1 MKIKIKIFGAVLILL
16 LMFTV
21 TAMADSHIYLEPSDI
36 TCNPGE
42 VTNITIYMDSTEEVT
57 YFQLQL
63 KYSEGEVVDIVNI
76 TSSIEGTNPDWI
88 MWDSYWKNGSSAIP
102 NIGHNYLFVTAT
114 LLSSYV
120 TGEKIEMAKISVK
133 GLNPGEMPLEILTE
147 AEMTMQ
153 GDPTEMGD
161 ITGTKIPFTRINGS
175 FTCIGPAETFEKTLV
190 PNWNLVSLPL
200 TPSDNSL
207 ATVLLSINGSYDAV
221 KSYNASINEFED
233 ATTMDPGTGYFIHM
247 TAVDTWSYE
256 GQAFNSLSESLITGL
271 NCVGWEN
278 ASASLP
284 DALSSIDY
292 RYVSRWN
299 ADDQKYEVYDVNAPT
314 TGFNDFDIMERGK
327 GYFIAATADCP
338 LDP

>member
-1 MKIKIKIFGAVLILL
+1 MKLKIFGIILILV

-21 TAMADSHIYLEPSDI
+21 TAMADSHIYLEPSEI
-36 TCNPGE
+36 TCNQGE
-42 VTNITIYMDSTEEVT
+42 VTDITIYMDSTDDVT

-63 KYSEGEVVDIVNI
+63 KYTEDEDIDIVNI

-88 MWDSYWKNGSSAIP
+88 MWDSYWKNGSSGIP

-114 LLSSYV
+114 LLSSHV

-147 AEMTMQ
+147 DEVTMQ
-153 GDPTEMGD
+153 GDPTEMG
-161 ITGTKIPFTRINGS
+161 TKEGIKLPFTRINGS
-175 FTCIGPAETFEKTLV
+175 FTCTGPADTFDKTLV
-190 PNWNLVSLPL
+190 TGWNLVSLPL
-200 TPSDNSL
+200 TPPDNSL
-207 ATVLLSINGSYDAV
+207 AAVLASIDGNYDAV
-221 KSYNASINEFED
+221 KSYNAATNAFED
-233 ATTMDPGTGYFIHM
+233 PTTMDPGTGYFIHM
-247 TAVDTWSYE
+247 TAEDIWSYE
-256 GQAFNSLSESLITGL
+256 GETFNSLSESLTTGL

-278 ASASLP
+278 TNASLP

-314 TGFNDFDIMERGK
+314 DFNDFDMMERGE
-327 GYFIAATADCP
+327 GYFIAATADCTLSP
-338 LDP
+338 